1 MSTRLK
7 TVLTLLVSFYLPYW
21 LIAQVQ
27 NMTPEQWQE
36 DLQYLENKL
45 TKQLKNPNPDL
56 IPLLFEGVQKLKG
69 QVGQLSNEKIAIELG
84 KTLATQQDGHTEL
97 DLMQTA
103 VGFNRLPLNFYFF
116 EDDLYII
123 NAAAKFQHL
132 LGQQILSIDGMPV
145 KEVYKHL
152 LPIMPADNK
161 METWYMAPIYMLAPR
176 ILYEFG
182 ISSAQNTVQLELA
195 DGQKVSIDGLTI
207 EDYGQQK
214 WKNVRTLENLEAP
227 MYLAQRTKQYWYRYL
242 ATSKVLYFQY
252 NRVKNQKGEPSIARF
267 VKNMFMEIDRVRP
280 EKIIIDMRHNRGG
293 NYNLSKPLVKGILK
307 RAWLNE
313 PGKIFI
319 FTGRQTFSAA
329 SATTLFLKRDA
340 NVTIVGECSRSKPN
354 GSQNSEAMK
363 LPNSKLRVSYT
374 NRLIVHWPEKGRE
387 KLPPLDVAI
396 PIRFEDYAQAKDP
409 LLDWVLQQ

>member
-1 MSTRLK
+1 
-7 TVLTLLVSFYLPYW
+7 
-21 LIAQVQ
+21 
-27 NMTPEQWQE
+27 
-36 DLQYLENKL
+36 
-45 TKQLKNPNPDL
+45 
-56 IPLLFEGVQKLKG
+56 
-69 QVGQLSNEKIAIELG
+69 
-84 KTLATQQDGHTEL
+84 
-97 DLMQTA
+97 
-103 VGFNRLPLNFYFF
+103 
-116 EDDLYII
+116 
-123 NAAAKFQHL
+123 
-132 LGQQILSIDGMPV
+132 
-145 KEVYKHL
+145 
-152 LPIMPADNK
+152 MPADNK
-161 METWYMAPIYMLAPR
+161 METWHMAPVYMLAPR

-182 ISSAQNTVQLELA
+182 ITPVQNTVQLELA
-195 DGQKVSIDGLTI
+195 DGQKVSLDGITI

-214 WKNVRTLENLEAP
+214 WKNVRALENLEAP
-227 MYLAQRTKQYWYRYL
+227 MYLAQRKKQYWYRYL
-242 ATSKVLYFQY
+242 STSKVLYFQY

-293 NYNLSKPLVKGILK
+293 NYNLSKPLIKGILK
-307 RAWLNE
+307 RTWLNQ

-354 GSQNSEAMK
+354 GSQNSEVMV
-363 LPNSKLRVSYT
+363 LPNSKLRISYT
-374 NRLIVHWPEKGRE
+374 NRLIVHWPEKGTE